1 MSKKC
6 ICAYGTIYKSGK
18 RILGVC
24 NKGKTKILISLKPFT
39 FRRNALQ
46 ITDGIG
52 EPGSLRIPLAITLGI
67 AWIACYFC
75 IWKGV
80 RWTGKVVYFT
90 SMFPYLLLFI
100 LLIRGVTL
108 EGAMD
113 GIKYLF
119 IPDLSKLKTSAV
131 K

>member
-1 MSKKC
+1 MDTVDF
-6 ICAYGTIYKSGK
+6 IQACAF
-18 RILGVC
+18 L
-24 NKGKTKILISLKPFT
+24 

-46 ITDGIG
+46 ITDDISN
-52 EPGSLRIPLAITLGI
+52 PGSLRIPLVITLGI

-80 RWTGKVVYFT
+80 KWTGKVVYFT

-100 LLIRGVTL
+100 LLIRGLTL

-119 IPDLSKLKTSAV
+119 IPDLSKLKTSALIALPRV
-131 K
+131 LNSSLHSPVF

>member
-1 MSKKC
+1 
-6 ICAYGTIYKSGK
+6 
-18 RILGVC
+18 
-24 NKGKTKILISLKPFT
+24 
-39 FRRNALQ
+39 LQ
-46 ITDGIG
+46 ITDDISN
-52 EPGSLRIPLAITLGI
+52 PGSIRIPLAITLAI

-80 RWTGKVVYFT
+80 KWTGKVVYFT

-100 LLIRGVTL
+100 LLIRGLTL

-131 K
+131 CKKSFFI

>member
-1 MSKKC
+1 MFFTKKKRSKKNNH
-6 ICAYGTIYKSGK
+6 
-18 RILGVC
+18 VC
-24 NKGKTKILISLKPFT
+24 FS
-39 FRRNALQ
+39 RRNTLQ
-46 ITDGIG
+46 ITSGID
-52 EPGSLRIPLAITLGI
+52 EPGSLRIPLFITLGI

-100 LLIRGVTL
+100 LLIRGLTL

-131 K
+131 KRRQQKTS

>member
-1 MSKKC
+1 
-6 ICAYGTIYKSGK
+6 
-18 RILGVC
+18 
-24 NKGKTKILISLKPFT
+24 
-39 FRRNALQ
+39 
-46 ITDGIG
+46 
-52 EPGSLRIPLAITLGI
+52 LAITLAI

-80 RWTGKVVYFT
+80 KWTGKVVYFT

-100 LLIRGVTL
+100 LLIRGLTL

-131 K
+131 KLIVILKNSLHFILFLSFGLKRQHKYFSVMDLV